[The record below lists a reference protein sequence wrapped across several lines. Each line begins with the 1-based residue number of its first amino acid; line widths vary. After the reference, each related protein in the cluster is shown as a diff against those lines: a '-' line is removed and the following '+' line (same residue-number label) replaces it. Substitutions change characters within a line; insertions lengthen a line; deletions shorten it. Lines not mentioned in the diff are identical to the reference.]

1 MAVRFSKKIFNDQL
15 TALKTALA
23 NGCIHLYSGS
33 QPAAPE
39 DAVTGTL
46 IGTIQLSGGT
56 WAAGTATYGLE
67 FGTPAAGS
75 ISKASAEN
83 WLFTAVAAGTVG
95 WGRFIGNTLAGN
107 GSLTNADSGA
117 ADGSEVYPRID
128 FSVGIT
134 SGDMTMG
141 KVTYAIG
148 ETGAVSSFTIPL
160 SNIS

>member
-23 NGCIHLYSGS
+23 NGVIYLYSGS
-33 QPAAPE
+33 QPATPEAAP
-39 DAVTGTL
+39 TGTL
-46 IGTIQLSGGT
+46 IGAISQNGGT

-67 FGTPAAGS
+67 FGTAAAAS
-75 ISKASAEN
+75 LSKASGET
-83 WLFTAVAAGTVG
+83 WTFTCTTAGTVG
-95 WGRFIGNTLAGN
+95 WGRFIANTTAGS
-107 GSLTNADSGA
+107 GSLSA
-117 ADGSEVYPRID
+117 ADTGATDGAETFPRID

-141 KVTYAIG
+141 KVTYALG

>member
-67 FGTPAAGS
+67 FGTPAAAT
-75 ISKASAEN
+75 ISKAGAES

-95 WGRFIGNTLAGN
+95 WGRFIANTTAGS
-107 GSLTNADSGA
+107 GSLSA
-117 ADGSEVYPRID
+117 ADTGVADATETFPRMD

-134 SGDMTMG
+134 SGDMQMG

-148 ETGAVSSFTIPL
+148 ETGAVSSFSIPL
-160 SNIS
+160 TNIS

>member
-23 NGCIHLYSGS
+23 NGVIHLYSGA
-33 QPAAPE
+33 QPTTPEAAP
-39 DAVTGTL
+39 TGTL
-46 IGTIQLSGGT
+46 IGSIQLSGGT
-56 WAAGTATYGLE
+56 WAADSATYGLE
-67 FGTPAAGS
+67 FGTAAGGS

-83 WLFTAVAAGTVG
+83 WLFTCVTAGTVG
-95 WGRFIGNTLAGN
+95 WGRFIANTITGS
-107 GSLTNADSGA
+107 GSLSSADTGA
-117 ADGSEVYPRID
+117 LDTTETFPRID

-141 KVTYAIG
+141 KVTYAVG

>member
-23 NGCIHLYSGS
+23 NGVIHLYSGS
-33 QPAAPE
+33 QPASPEAAP
-39 DAVTGTL
+39 TGTL
-46 IGTIQLSGGT
+46 IGSIQLSGGT

-67 FGTPAAGS
+67 FGTAAGGS
-75 ISKASAEN
+75 ISKAAAEN
-83 WLFTAVAAGTVG
+83 WLFTCVTGGTVG
-95 WGRFIGNTLAGN
+95 WGRFIANTTAGS
-107 GSLTNADSGA
+107 GSLSSADTGA
-117 ADGSEVYPRID
+117 LDGSEVFPRID

-141 KVTYAIG
+141 KVTYAAN

>member
-23 NGCIHLYSGS
+23 NGAIHLYSGS
-33 QPAAPE
+33 QPSTPEAAP
-39 DAVTGTL
+39 TGTL
-46 IGTIQLSGGT
+46 IGTIQLAGGT

-67 FGTPAAGS
+67 FGTAAAAT
-75 ISKASAEN
+75 ISKASAEE
-83 WLFTAVAAGTVG
+83 WKFTCTSAGTVG
-95 WGRFIGNTLAGN
+95 WGRFIANTTAGS
-107 GSLTNADSGA
+107 GSLSSADVGA
-117 ADGSEVYPRID
+117 LDSTETFPRID

-160 SNIS
+160 TNIS